1 MPGDPGDGGINS
13 PGIKGDHGV
22 DGLPGPQVKIIIQ
35 KNLVVSYKRQY
46 LNLSYKW

>member
-22 DGLPGPQVKIIIQ
+22 DGLPGPQVKITIQ
-35 KNLVVSYKRQY
+35 KNLSGF
-46 LNLSYKW
+46 L